1 MANTLSLSLND
12 FKDINLT
19 EQAKNITQGIG
30 SAFQEAMK
38 KATSKLDFPDD
49 MGQAV
54 KDGLEKIDIKSIG
67 GKAGEA
73 ALREGLK
80 SLGLKTSSFSG
91 LKGILEAV
99 KEGDLKKGLSS
110 GVDTIVSFLKVP
122 KVAKTIIKQS
132 KDFIID
138 KAFGDE
144 LKTLM
149 KKQQNTISRIN
160 KKCIEMEDAFNK
172 NDTKTMDRVYKTL
185 KSDVS
190 KVMPI
195 QDVINRGTAML
206 NKYELFKNKNG
217 QAISEEELELLKK
230 L

>member
-1 MANTLSLSLND
+1 
-12 FKDINLT
+12 
-19 EQAKNITQGIG
+19 
-30 SAFQEAMK
+30 
-38 KATSKLDFPDD
+38 
-49 MGQAV
+49 
-54 KDGLEKIDIKSIG
+54 
-67 GKAGEA
+67 
-73 ALREGLK
+73 
-80 SLGLKTSSFSG
+80 
-91 LKGILEAV
+91 
-99 KEGDLKKGLSS
+99 
-110 GVDTIVSFLKVP
+110 
-122 KVAKTIIKQS
+122 
-132 KDFIID
+132 
-138 KAFGDE
+138 
-144 LKTLM
+144 M